1 MIVLLAT
8 AAPAPARAAAP
19 GADGRPAAPATPHPP
34 TAELLPSSALTFRAS
49 DPLETITGHAP
60 FAASDLAVDPAHP
73 ASAHGS
79 LTVRTH
85 AITTGNVLRDENAYR
100 GVFDTNT
107 IRSDVRPGRPGSPTA

>member
-85 AITTGNVLRDENAYR
+85 AITTAPPATAWTASR
-100 GVFDTNT
+100 
-107 IRSDVRPGRPGSPTA
+107 GSPPPSRTAARAG